1 MDQPASDFDGA
12 WKTALEQYFAPF
24 LAFFFPSVHAD
35 IDWTQDVQSRDP
47 DLQQIAPDDRQG
59 KQHVDK
65 LMQVTRRNGATGY
78 VLIHIEIQ
86 SQRDQVF
93 AERMFLYNARIY
105 DRERIPVAS
114 LAILGDEAANWRPD
128 HFGYEL
134 WGSRIRMQFPVVK
147 LRDLDPVMLA
157 STKNIFAT
165 LTLVHRD
172 AQETRQDPAERAQR
186 KVSRFRELLRQ
197 GYDSADIRNLLRMM
211 DYLLRLN
218 QDLTEQTRHSLRQI
232 EVEEL
237 GMERYVTSF
246 EEIGRAEGQREL
258 VLRQLNRKL
267 GILEPE
273 LQERIE
279 ALDTDSILEL
289 SGALLDFTDIADLTT
304 WLDQHE
310 CPSDDSAE

>member
-1 MDQPASDFDGA
+1 
-12 WKTALEQYFAPF
+12 
-24 LAFFFPSVHAD
+24 
-35 IDWTQDVQSRDP
+35 VQSRDP

-134 WGSRIRMQFPVVK
+134 WGSRIRMQFPAVK
-147 LRDLDPVMLA
+147 LRDLDPAMLA

-172 AQETRQDPAERAQR
+172 AQETRHDPAERAQR

-197 GYDSADIRNLLRMM
+197 GYDSGDIRNLLRMM

-218 QDLTEQTRHSLRQI
+218 QDLAEQTRHSLRQI

-258 VLRQLNRKL
+258 VLRLLNRKL
-267 GILEPE
+267 GVLEPE
-273 LQERIE
+273 LQERVE
-279 ALDTDSILEL
+279 TLDADIILEL
-289 SGALLDFTDIADLTT
+289 SDALLDFTEIADRVLRVRCHWQQRGKLPRSGSRRGLWAARFGTPKA
-304 WLDQHE
+304 E
-310 CPSDDSAE
+310 CKAGSVNSVLLYYNNNQCC